1 MTGGRRP
8 GKAGRSRRPRQTFA
22 KEEAFMSTITTQ
34 ELELETAEL
43 LPARETLWGSFS
55 HQSNSAVVG
64 NGNGNTEQVGLLNI
78 SAFNG
83 FGNGDLNT
91 INQSNYS

>member
-8 GKAGRSRRPRQTFA
+8 GKSGRSRRPRQTFA

-55 HQSNSAVVG
+55 YQSNSAVVG
-64 NGNGNTEQVGLLNI
+64 NGNGDTYQSGLINVSLLNGN
-78 SAFNG
+78 FNG
-83 FGNGDLNT
+83 DGNSIG
-91 INQSNYS
+91 QSNS

>member
-1 MTGGRRP
+1 
-8 GKAGRSRRPRQTFA
+8 
-22 KEEAFMSTITTQ
+22 MSTVTMQ

-64 NGNGNTEQVGLLNI
+64 NGNGNTI
-78 SAFNG
+78 
-83 FGNGDLNT
+83 D
-91 INQSNYS
+91 QSNYS